1 VNAPTE
7 LQLDALREVANVGC
21 GHAANALSALVGGRT
36 VQIDVPRVRLL
47 PTTDLPEAIGG
58 GDSNVIASGLRME
71 GGLSGKI
78 LLVLPEEDALRLV
91 GLLLKRDI
99 DSTGQLPADAQD
111 AMNEVANIVA
121 SACLSAIGQ
130 LTRLKLLPSVP
141 TLLRDPAATVV
152 DEVVNG
158 GAGQRMMMLEAR
170 FNMRHSPA
178 ITGQLLVLPD
188 APSLKELLARL
199 GV

>member
-1 VNAPTE
+1 MNAPTE

-36 VQIDVPRVRLL
+36 VQIDVPRVKLL
-47 PTTDLPEAIGG
+47 PTMDLPDAIGG
-58 GDSNVIASGLRME
+58 ADASVIASGLRME

-78 LLVLPEEDALRLV
+78 LLVLPEGDALRLV
-91 GLLLKRDI
+91 GLLLKRDVG
-99 DSTGQLPADAQD
+99 SGELPADAQD

-141 TLLRDPAATVV
+141 TLLQDTAGNVV
-152 DEVVNG
+152 DEIVNG
-158 GAGQRMMMLEAR
+158 GAGQTLMMLEAR
-170 FNMRHSPA
+170 FSMRHSPA
-178 ITGQLLVLPD
+178 ITGQLLVMPD